1 MPLIFNRR
9 FRRNSAQAGQF
20 DSWQTANLGHSDTAF
35 LIGDVC
41 SPRFPWADI
50 EKDRFMDVR
59 KFSFP
64 EILFG
69 KGSLKYAALS
79 ARRLGAEHVF
89 LVSDP
94 GLEKAGWVDRI
105 FAILREEGLQWTYFA
120 DISSNPRDYQVAE
133 GVHRYVEGNC
143 DVVMAI
149 GGGSPMDAAKGIAMV
164 ASNGGTVQDYEGA
177 NRIQHPLPPMVFM
190 PSTAGSGA
198 DISQFAIITDARRQ
212 VKMSIIS
219 RTLVPNISIIDP
231 DLLTTKSTE
240 LIISSAIDALAH
252 AVESYVSP
260 IASTLTEVQSLKA
273 IDMIMTHLPVAI
285 GQRSFGS
292 LENLFSACTFAAM
305 AFSNA
310 SLGLDHALAHSLGGK
325 LDLAHGLIHPVLLP
339 PVMRFNLPAC
349 EDKMAAI
356 GHIITGQR
364 GAHKEETARQGIR
377 KLEAFFT
384 ELGITTR
391 LQDIVEN
398 ADALPNI
405 CEMAVHDACL
415 VTNPRQATVT
425 DMLDI
430 CEASW

>member
-1 MPLIFNRR
+1 
-9 FRRNSAQAGQF
+9 
-20 DSWQTANLGHSDTAF
+20 
-35 LIGDVC
+35 
-41 SPRFPWADI
+41 
-50 EKDRFMDVR
+50 MDVR

-69 KGSLKYAALS
+69 QGSLKYAALS
-79 ARRLGAEHVF
+79 ARRLGAEKVF

-94 GLEKAGWVDRI
+94 GIEQAGWVERI
-105 FAILREEGLQWTYFA
+105 FSILKAERLEWTYFS
-120 DISSNPRDYQVAE
+120 DINSNPRDYQVSE
-133 GVHRYVEGNC
+133 GVQRYRESGC

-164 ASNGGTVQDYEGA
+164 ASNGGVVQDYEGA
-177 NRIQHPLPPMVFM
+177 NRIQQPLPPMVFM

-231 DLLTTKSTE
+231 ELLTTKTTE

-252 AVESYVSP
+252 AVESYVST

-273 IDMIMTHLPVAI
+273 IDLIMEYLPIAI
-285 GQRSFGS
+285 RQRTPES
-292 LENLFSACTFAAM
+292 LEKLFSACTFAAM

-325 LDLAHGLIHPVLLP
+325 LDLAHGLVHPVLLP
-339 PVMRFNLPAC
+339 PVMRFNLPVC
-349 EDKMAAI
+349 VDRMAAI
-356 GHIITGQR
+356 GEIILGQPMDS
-364 GAHKEETARQGIR
+364 AEATAQQGIQR
-377 KLEAFFT
+377 LEAFFAD
-384 ELGITTR
+384 LGISTQLR
-391 LQDIVEN
+391 EIVS
-398 ADALPNI
+398 DPDVLPQL
-405 CEMAVHDACL
+405 CEMAVNDACL
-415 VTNPRQATVT
+415 VTNPREATVE
-425 DMLDI
+425 DMLAV